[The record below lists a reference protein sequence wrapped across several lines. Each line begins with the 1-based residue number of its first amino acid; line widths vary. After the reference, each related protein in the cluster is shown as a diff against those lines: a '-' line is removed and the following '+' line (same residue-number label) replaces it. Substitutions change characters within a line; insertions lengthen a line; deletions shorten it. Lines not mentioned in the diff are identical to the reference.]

1 MFELKTVMFILSN
14 TFNKTNISTQD
25 RKEMSM
31 MQLDALSFEGI
42 SSERLLE
49 NCFFLL
55 AVLIHLFPSI
65 PRHWLNLLNMSNT

>member
-42 SSERLLE
+42 SSERD
-49 NCFFLL
+49 FWKTVSF
-55 AVLIHLFPSI
+55 S
-65 PRHWLNLLNMSNT
+65 